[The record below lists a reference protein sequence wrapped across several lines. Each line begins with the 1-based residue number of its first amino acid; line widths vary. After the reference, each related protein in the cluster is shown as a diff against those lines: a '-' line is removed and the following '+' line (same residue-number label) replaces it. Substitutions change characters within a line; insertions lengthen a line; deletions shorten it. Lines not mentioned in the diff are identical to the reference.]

1 MIIVNLEGIVCCAN
15 GGANGYN
22 NILIPRACDPSGLR
36 KVPNQEIRDSR
47 TSGSSTQTQ
56 KFETIV
62 VANGYKNAPSLR
74 LRIFRNWPELSI
86 PAAGQKDRG
95 NVTKMH
101 LHWDCT
107 YFGTGQ
113 RSLFFGAERKN
124 RALWGQECSHHGSAS
139 HSLAVAVRLLQQSKM
154 SSIVK
159 AVVVYIKE
167 GRKNRSIDMKRVF
180 QSLKTGYKTKN
191 RQF

>member
-95 NVTKMH
+95 V
-101 LHWDCT
+101 
-107 YFGTGQ
+107 
-113 RSLFFGAERKN
+113 
-124 RALWGQECSHHGSAS
+124 WGQECYKNAP
-139 HSLAVAVRLLQQSKM
+139 SLRLH
-154 SSIVK
+154 IFRNWPE
-159 AVVVYIKE
+159 VVI
-167 GRKNRSIDMKRVF
+167 
-180 QSLKTGYKTKN
+180 LWC
-191 RQF
+191 